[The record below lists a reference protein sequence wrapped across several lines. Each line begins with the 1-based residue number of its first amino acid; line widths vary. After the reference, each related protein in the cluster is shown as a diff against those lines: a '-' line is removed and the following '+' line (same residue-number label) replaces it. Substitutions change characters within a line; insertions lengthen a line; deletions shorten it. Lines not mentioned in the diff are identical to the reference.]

1 MKKQR
6 IPKRKKIKTT
16 NSLLRIVLTGMV
28 VGPAVMLVVSALLS
42 FVALKIG
49 NPAQNIFP
57 LAIFS
62 VFLGGLAAAMLS
74 AKTYKEKPTKAGLLT
89 GLANIG
95 LMTVV
100 ALISSPYS
108 GGLWNV
114 VIPPA
119 AVLVSSIIG
128 TIIVARMKPN
138 AKKRLKKLRKQVR

>member
-1 MKKQR
+1 M
-6 IPKRKKIKTT
+6 TA
-16 NSLLRIVLTGMV
+16 SLLRVVLTGMV
-28 VGPAVMLVVSALLS
+28 LGPAVMLVASAFLS

-57 LAIFS
+57 LAVFS
-62 VFLGGLAAAMLS
+62 VFLGGLAASIYA
-74 AKTYKEKPTKAGLLT
+74 AKVYKEKPTKAGLLT

-95 LMTVV
+95 LMLIV

-108 GGLWNV
+108 GGLWNAV
-114 VIPPA
+114 MPPA

-138 AKKRLKKLRKQVR
+138 PKKRLKKLRKQVR

>member
-6 IPKRKKIKTT
+6 MPKRKKIKT
-16 NSLLRIVLTGMV
+16 NSLMRVVLTGMV
-28 VGPAVMLVVSALLS
+28 LGPAVMLVVSAFLS

-49 NPAQNIFP
+49 NPAQSIFP
-57 LAIFS
+57 LAVFS
-62 VFLGGLAAAMLS
+62 VFLGGLAATIRS
-74 AKTYKEKPTKAGLLT
+74 AKVYKETPTKAGLLT

-95 LMTVV
+95 LMVIV

-114 VIPPA
+114 IMPPA
-119 AVLVSSIIG
+119 SVLASSILG

-138 AKKRLKKLRKQVR
+138 AKKRLKKMRKQYR